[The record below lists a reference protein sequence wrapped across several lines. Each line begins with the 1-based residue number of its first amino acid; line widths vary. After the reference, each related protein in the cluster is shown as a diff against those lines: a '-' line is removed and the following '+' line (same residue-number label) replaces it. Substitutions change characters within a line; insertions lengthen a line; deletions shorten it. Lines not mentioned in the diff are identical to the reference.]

1 MDMIMF
7 MYLCM
12 ILQFWS
18 TCCDEVHDMSL
29 YDVVLSYMHN
39 VGLNDFMMKV
49 FLGMKEVV
57 YVCLVN
63 GKVHVFLYEIVL

>member
-1 MDMIMF
+1 M
-7 MYLCM
+7 
-12 ILQFWS
+12 
-18 TCCDEVHDMSL
+18 
-29 YDVVLSYMHN
+29 VLSYMHN

-63 GKVHVFLYEIVL
+63 GKVHVNACSLLVGYLLCVRFWDFTCTLN